1 MKSSITINCSQKKF
15 LPLVRVVRTVLTLS
29 LAKLKKTEVALELYL
44 VSNKEMKT
52 LNRTFRGKDVPT
64 NVLSFEAKEF
74 PRADVGKQHYLGEIY
89 LAPDFIKAKEEDIK
103 LLTVHGLLHL
113 FEYTHAKKSDRMRME
128 RAEDRLLARTVRK

>member
-1 MKSSITINCSQKKF
+1 MKSSITIHCSQKKF
-15 LPLVRVVRTVLTLS
+15 LPLVRVVRSILTSS
-29 LAKLKKTEVALELYL
+29 LPALTKKEVALEAYL
-44 VSNKEMKT
+44 VSNAEMKT
-52 LNRTFRGKDVPT
+52 LNRTFRGKDVST

-74 PRADVGKQHYLGEIY
+74 PRADMRDQRYLGEIY
-89 LAPDFIKAKEEDIK
+89 LAPDVIKTKKEDIK